1 MLCHNEQTAVLLL
14 NSGLGHVLQ
23 YTPAILNF
31 SALHFTHSYTTQ
43 EGVPKFLHFDT
54 PSFFTTYIDVTW
66 FILFVNLFPSYS
78 PSFYNF
84 RFNFTNN
91 FCNISSLVK
100 FIFVIT
106 SFCFLP
112 VYRTFSCY
120 ADGKLGAS

>member
-14 NSGLGHVLQ
+14 KFGLGHVLQ
-23 YTPAILNF
+23 YTPFILNF

-106 SFCFLP
+106 SSSFNPYLI
-112 VYRTFSCY
+112 TLSSY
-120 ADGKLGAS
+120 AAGKLSTS